1 MEDVIVFFVIF
12 CLAFIPFLLFLR
24 GFFIQWRLRKAL
36 KRGLKEN
43 RQHIGNVKGYKSG
56 EFEIYK
62 RVYNDALYRTKYLK
76 LFKSPIKL
84 QKQLN
89 NELNRMVQNPFSK
102 FFSWCLIRV
111 KGLCSLVLLL
121 ASLLFGSM
129 AMDEWKAADLQLP
142 TLDPNM
148 TIAMKQTADVSL
160 DGLLQFFKDSPAK
173 LQSFNYEALSQQ
185 ADPVDPVYANYDMPE
200 NIASPEELGQ
210 AIVAQLTNF
219 EPQFNLTVDTSSM
232 PMVQM
237 QERAFEWMEQ
247 EEPYISRMRQK
258 ISYKYYDYGTV
269 NDVQYTVSYDLAP
282 EKHALMLG
290 KVKQIVANM
299 PTGLADVEKVK
310 YVNDYLVSQ
319 TVYNLNSADNPYTPY
334 SILINGEGVC
344 QGYALAAYLLLKEM
358 DFEVRFV
365 TGDAIP
371 VGGHAWNLVKVDGE
385 WYHLDT
391 TWNDPIPD
399 QGKNI
404 RYDYFLLADAT
415 ISQDHVWDT
424 SLYPA
429 TSTTDYY

>member
-1 MEDVIVFFVIF
+1 MTDIILFSVIF

-24 GFFIQWRLRKAL
+24 GFFIQWRIRKAL

-43 RQHIGNVKGYKSG
+43 RQQISNVKGYKSG

-76 LFKSPIKL
+76 ALKSPVKL
-84 QKQLN
+84 EKQLN
-89 NELNRMVQNPFSK
+89 NELNHMLQNPFSK
-102 FFSWCLIRV
+102 FLSWCLIRV
-111 KGLCSLVLLL
+111 KALCSLVFLL

-129 AMDEWKAADLQLP
+129 VMDEWKEADLQLP

-148 TIAMKQTADVSL
+148 TIAMKQTADVGL
-160 DGLLQFFKDSPAK
+160 DGLLQFFRESPAK

-185 ADPVDPVYANYDMPE
+185 ADPVYANYDMPE

-210 AIVAQLTNF
+210 AIVAQMTNF

-232 PMVQM
+232 PMEQM
-237 QERAFEWMEQ
+237 QEQAFKWMEQ
-247 EEPYISRMRQK
+247 EEPYISRMRQQLK
-258 ISYKYYDYGTV
+258 YKYYDYGTV
-269 NDVQYTVSYDLAP
+269 NDVQYTVNYDLAP

-290 KVKQIVANM
+290 KVKQIVENM
-299 PTGLADVEKVK
+299 PPGLSDVEKVK

-319 TVYNLNSADNPYTPY
+319 TVYNLDSVDNPYTPY

-358 DFEVRFV
+358 DIDVRYV

-415 ISQDHVWDT
+415 ISKDHVWDT
-424 SLYPA
+424 TLYPT
-429 TSTTDYY
+429 TSKTDYY